1 MASDGRE
8 LRIRNHTLL
17 WSHEGARPAGLFY
30 IINVFNVICEYS

>member
-17 WSHEGARPAGLFY
+17 WSHEQARPARLFY
-30 IINVFNVICEYS
+30 IINVVKVVCEYS